1 MEYKNSTKIIREITG
16 GLVTYYDEY
25 NTCDLQDSINEQILA
40 LDPIKCANESVK
52 NSNASELEK
61 IRLFVHTYN
70 EIVLEQNKTK
80 ELTKRIEKIKENRNK
95 SQSELR
101 STYKNIIKGETYGN

>member
-1 MEYKNSTKIIREITG
+1 MEYKNSTKIIREIAG

-40 LDPIKCANESVK
+40 LDPVKCANESVK

-70 EIVLEQNKTK
+70 EIVLEQH
-80 ELTKRIEKIKENRNK
+80 KIKEQKTRKENMK
-95 SQSELR
+95 KFIEISEIEIKN
-101 STYKNIIKGETYGN
+101 TYKKIIKGETYGN